1 MPDTKL
7 IHQSTFD
14 AWRVACF
21 ASVFF
26 AALFSGVLIFQAENE
41 SAMRRCL
48 DSTAEKA
55 ECRLIVMGR

>member
-1 MPDTKL
+1 MSHTKV
-7 IHQSTFD
+7 IDQSTFD

-26 AALFSGVLIFQAENE
+26 ATLFCGVLIFQAENE